1 MNRNQIPPSKRE
13 LALAMIHAGKTYR
26 EVATALDIGTG
37 SVHRIIKAAG
47 ITPME
52 LAREIRREF
61 AAKCLIVAD
70 YIVESISDIKIA
82 DATMREN
89 ALAAAIFADKAFQLW
104 PPDDDEEEDG
114 ERNIMEQGIAQIT
127 LENREVEPE
136 GRNA

>member
-1 MNRNQIPPSKRE
+1 MNQNQIPPSKRE
-13 LALAMIHAGKTYR
+13 LALAMIRAGKTYR
-26 EVATALDIGTG
+26 EVATALDMGTG

-52 LAREIRREF
+52 LAREIKREF
-61 AAKCLIVAD
+61 AAKCLIAAD

-82 DATMREN
+82 NATMREN
-89 ALAAAIFADKAFQLW
+89 AIAAAIFADKAFQLW
-104 PPDDDEEEDG
+104 PKDEKEDG
-114 ERNIMEQGIAQIT
+114 GRNIMEQEIAEIP

>member
-13 LALAMIHAGKTYR
+13 LALAMIRAGKTYR

-70 YIVESISDIKIA
+70 YIVESISDIKITN
-82 DATMREN
+82 ATMREN
-89 ALAAAIFADKAFQLW
+89 ALAAAIFADKAFQHW
-104 PPDDDEEEDG
+104 PDEGENGQG
-114 ERNIMEQGIAQIT
+114 ERNIMEQEMAEIT